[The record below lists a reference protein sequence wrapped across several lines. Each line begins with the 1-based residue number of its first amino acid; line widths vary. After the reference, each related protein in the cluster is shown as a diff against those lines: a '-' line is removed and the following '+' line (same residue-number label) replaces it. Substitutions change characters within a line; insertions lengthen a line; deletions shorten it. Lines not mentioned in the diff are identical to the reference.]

1 MNFYKTFTTD
11 YFYCGQINLP
21 WDQVL
26 KDLESVSADQTRNLP
41 VVDDETLIGTKL
53 FDIQNEYKK
62 YGYSQH
68 NTKIWKTTSGGDKI
82 SFLWEKDICEQLPL
96 DHALATVTRQDVGN
110 ILPWHKDRYFYLKNR
125 FPEDKRPV
133 WRFLLFLSDWEIGH
147 IIQVKN
153 SIYSNWKQGDVVV
166 WQPDSYHLS
175 ANVGLKTKWTC
186 NITGFLTE

>member
-11 YFYCGQINLP
+11 YFYCGRINLP

-26 KDLESVSADQTRNLP
+26 KDLESMSIDQTRNLP

-82 SFLWEKDICEQLPL
+82 NFLWEKDICDQLPL
-96 DHALATVTRQDVGN
+96 DHALATVTRQDVET
-110 ILPWHKDRYFYLKNR
+110 Y
-125 FPEDKRPV
+125 
-133 WRFLLFLSDWEIGH
+133 
-147 IIQVKN
+147 
-153 SIYSNWKQGDVVV
+153 
-166 WQPDSYHLS
+166 YH
-175 ANVGLKTKWTC
+175 GIKTV
-186 NITGFLTE
+186 IFI